1 MRRRGTE
8 PAPAIYNRS
17 TDGGLSMKVLIATD
31 GSKYGKWATE
41 WAARMPFAD
50 RPQFTLVHVTDV
62 EALRAPFMFQ
72 PVVIGNEPFIQEEI
86 KRIEA
91 RGKATMAAAKA
102 QMASLDMKGKLVS
115 ERGPVGRTILKLAP
129 RRDGLVAL
137 GSRGLDALDRFM
149 LGSVST
155 QVTLHAPCSVLIVKE
170 ASRPLSRILF
180 ATDGSK
186 ASDKALQFLLTKLRP
201 ETGDG
206 REPMEVVVTH
216 VMPFLKYP
224 ELKAAGSSLIEQC
237 ANKLGK
243 AGYVVDEVVRL
254 GKPADEILK
263 VASKK
268 KVDLI
273 VTGAKGLGAV
283 ARFLL
288 GSISTK
294 VVQHS
299 ACSVLVVR

>member
-1 MRRRGTE
+1 
-8 PAPAIYNRS
+8 
-17 TDGGLSMKVLIATD
+17 MKILVATD
-31 GSKYGKWATE
+31 GSKYGQWATE
-41 WAARMPFAD
+41 WAARLPLTEARD
-50 RPQFTLVHVTDV
+50 CTVLHVMDV

-91 RGKATMAAAKA
+91 RGKKTVAEAKA
-102 QMASLDMKGKLVS
+102 QLAALNLKGKVVS
-115 ERGPVGRTILKLAP
+115 ERGAVGPTILKRAA
-129 RRDGLVAL
+129 RRDGLVVM
-137 GSRGLDALDRFM
+137 GSRGLDALDRVM

-170 ASRPLSRILF
+170 EPRPVRRILF

-186 ASDKALQFLLTKLRP
+186 ASDKALRFLLKKLRADHAGA
-201 ETGDG
+201 EG
-206 REPMEVVVTH
+206 RGPIEVVVAH
-216 VMPFLKYP
+216 AMPFLKYP
-224 ELKAAGSSLIEQC
+224 EVREAGARLVEQAAE
-237 ANKLGK
+237 KLVK
-243 AGYVVDEVVRL
+243 AGYVVEEVVQL
-254 GKPADEILK
+254 GKPADEIMK
-263 VASKK
+263 IAGKK

-288 GSISTK
+288 GSVSTK
-294 VVQHS
+294 VIQHS

>member
-1 MRRRGTE
+1 
-8 PAPAIYNRS
+8 
-17 TDGGLSMKVLIATD
+17 MKVLIATD

-41 WAARMPFAD
+41 WVVHVPFQEKPD
-50 RPQFTLVHVTDV
+50 VTLVHVTDV
-62 EALRAPFMFQ
+62 EALRSPVMFQ

-91 RGKATMAAAKA
+91 QSKRTMVEAKA
-102 QMASLDMKGKLVS
+102 QVASLRLKAKLSS
-115 ERGPVGRTILKLAP
+115 ERGPVGQTILKLAP
-129 RRDGLVAL
+129 QRDGLVVL

-155 QVTLHAPCSVLIVKE
+155 QVTLHALCSVLIVKE
-170 ASRPLSRILF
+170 EPRPVRRILL

-186 ASDKALQFLLTKLRP
+186 ASEKAVKFVLTKWRP
-201 ETGDG
+201 DA
-206 REPMEVVVTH
+206 REGAEPLEVVVTH
-216 VMPFLKYP
+216 VMPYLNYP
-224 ELKAAGSSLIEQC
+224 ELKEAGARLVEQC
-237 ANKLGK
+237 ADKLLK
-243 AGYVVDEVVRL
+243 AGFTVDEVVRL

-273 VTGAKGLGAV
+273 VTGAKGMGAI

-299 ACSVLVVR
+299 RCSVLVVR

>member
-1 MRRRGTE
+1 
-8 PAPAIYNRS
+8 
-17 TDGGLSMKVLIATD
+17 MKVLIATD
-31 GSKYGKWATE
+31 GSKYARWATE
-41 WAARMPFAD
+41 WVARMPFAD
-50 RPQFTLVHVTDV
+50 SPDVTVLHVVDV

-72 PVVIGNEPFIQEEI
+72 PVIIGNEPFIQEEI

-91 RGKATMAAAKA
+91 GGKRTIAEAKV
-102 QMASLDMKGKLVS
+102 QLASLKMKGKVLS
-115 ERGPVGRTILKLAP
+115 ERGAVGPTILKRAAK
-129 RRDGLVAL
+129 RDGLVAL
-137 GSRGLDALDRFM
+137 GSRGLDALDRFL

-170 ASRPLSRILF
+170 EPRPLSRILF

-186 ASDKALQFLLTKLRP
+186 ESDKALRFLLTKLQP
-201 ETGDG
+201 DA
-206 REPMEVVVTH
+206 REGLEPIDVVVTH
-216 VMPFLKYP
+216 AMPFLNYP
-224 ELKAAGSSLIEQC
+224 ELKEAGGRLVEEC
-237 ANKLGK
+237 ANKLIK
-243 AGYVVDEVVRL
+243 AGYVVDEVVRV

-273 VTGAKGLGAV
+273 VTGAKGMGAV

-299 ACSVLVVR
+299 SCSVLVVR

>member
-1 MRRRGTE
+1 
-8 PAPAIYNRS
+8 
-17 TDGGLSMKVLIATD
+17 MKVLIATD

-41 WAARMPFAD
+41 WVARMPFPD
-50 RPQFTLVHVTDV
+50 KPQFTLLHVMDV
-62 EALRAPFMFQ
+62 EALRAPVMFQ
-72 PVVIGNEPFIQEEI
+72 PVAAGSEPFIQEEI

-91 RGKATMAAAKA
+91 HGKNTLAEATA
-102 QMASLDMKGKLVS
+102 QMASLRIKGKLVMK
-115 ERGPVGRTILKLAP
+115 RGEVGSTILSLAAK
-129 RRDGLVAL
+129 REGLVAL

-170 ASRPLSRILF
+170 EPRPLSRILY

-186 ASDKALQFLLTKLRP
+186 ASGKALRFLLTKLLP
-201 ETGDG
+201 GG
-206 REPMEVVVTH
+206 REGVKPIEVVVTH
-216 VMPFLKYP
+216 SMPFLNYP
-224 ELKAAGSSLIEQC
+224 ELKEAGGRLVEQS
-237 ANKLGK
+237 ANKLIK
-243 AGYVVDEVVRL
+243 AGYVVEEVVRL

-273 VTGAKGLGAV
+273 VTGAKGMGAI

-294 VVQHS
+294 VVQRS
-299 ACSVLVVR
+299 TCSVLVVR

>member
-1 MRRRGTE
+1 
-8 PAPAIYNRS
+8 
-17 TDGGLSMKVLIATD
+17 MKVLIATD

-41 WAARMPFAD
+41 WVARLPFAD
-50 RPQFTLVHVTDV
+50 TPDVTVLHVTDV

-72 PVVIGNEPFIQEEI
+72 PMVIGNEPFIQQEI

-91 RGKATMAAAKA
+91 HGKSAVAEARA
-102 QMASLDMKGKLVS
+102 QLASLNMKGKVRS
-115 ERGPVGRTILKLAP
+115 ERGSVGRTILERAAK
-129 RRDGLVAL
+129 RDGLIAL
-137 GSRGLDALDRFM
+137 GSRGLNALDRFL

-155 QVTLHAPCSVLIVKE
+155 QVTLHALCSVLIVKE
-170 ASRPLSRILF
+170 SPRPLSRILF

-186 ASDKALQFLLTKLRP
+186 ESDKTLRFLLNHLQP
-201 ETGDG
+201 DA
-206 REPMEVVVTH
+206 REGLEPIDVVVTH
-216 VMPFLKYP
+216 AMPFLNYP
-224 ELKAAGSSLIEQC
+224 ELKEAGGRVVETC
-237 ANKLGK
+237 ANKLIK

-273 VTGAKGLGAV
+273 VTGAKGMGAF

-288 GSISTK
+288 GSISTR

-299 ACSVLVVR
+299 SCSVLVVR

>member
-1 MRRRGTE
+1 M
-8 PAPAIYNRS
+8 
-17 TDGGLSMKVLIATD
+17 D
-31 GSKYGKWATE
+31 
-41 WAARMPFAD
+41 
-50 RPQFTLVHVTDV
+50 VTDV

-91 RGKATMAAAKA
+91 RGKTAMAEAKA
-102 QMASLDMKGKLVS
+102 QMASLKLKGKLVS
-115 ERGPVGRTILKLAP
+115 ERGAAGSTILDRAP
-129 RRDGLVAL
+129 QRDGLVAI

-170 ASRPLSRILF
+170 EPRPLSRILF
-180 ATDGSK
+180 AADGSK
-186 ASDKALQFLLTKLRP
+186 ASEKALRFLLTKLHP
-201 ETGDG
+201 EE
-206 REPMEVVVTH
+206 REGLEPIDVVVMH
-216 VMPFLKYP
+216 AMPFLKYP
-224 ELKAAGSSLIEQC
+224 ELKEAGARLVEQC
-237 ANKLGK
+237 ANKLLK
-243 AGYVVDEVVRL
+243 AGYVVDEVVQL

-263 VASKK
+263 VATKK

-273 VTGAKGLGAV
+273 VTGAKGMGAV

-288 GSISTK
+288 GSVSTK

-299 ACSVLVVR
+299 TCSVLVVR

>member
-1 MRRRGTE
+1 
-8 PAPAIYNRS
+8 
-17 TDGGLSMKVLIATD
+17 MKVLIATD
-31 GSKYGKWATE
+31 GSKYAKWATE
-41 WAARMPFAD
+41 WIGRMPFAD
-50 RPQFTLVHVTDV
+50 VPEVTVLHVTDV
-62 EALRAPFMFQ
+62 ESLRAPFMFQ
-72 PVVIGNEPFIQEEI
+72 PVVTGNEPFIQEEI

-91 RGKATMAAAKA
+91 RAKSA
-102 QMASLDMKGKLVS
+102 LVEAKSQLAMLKMKGKVLS
-115 ERGPVGRTILKLAP
+115 ERGSVGRIILNRAAK
-129 RRDGLVAL
+129 RDGLIAL
-137 GSRGLDALDRFM
+137 GSRGLDALDRFL

-155 QVTLHAPCSVLIVKE
+155 QITLHAPCSVLIVKE
-170 ASRPLSRILF
+170 KSRPLSRILF

-186 ASDKALQFLLTKLRP
+186 ESDKALRFLLTKLQP
-201 ETGDG
+201 DA
-206 REPMEVVVTH
+206 REGLEPIDVVVMH
-216 VMPFLKYP
+216 AMPFLDYP
-224 ELKAAGSSLIEQC
+224 EVKEAGGRLVEDC
-237 ANKLGK
+237 ANRLIK

-273 VTGAKGLGAV
+273 VTGAKGMGAV

>member
-1 MRRRGTE
+1 
-8 PAPAIYNRS
+8 
-17 TDGGLSMKVLIATD
+17 MKVLIAAD

-41 WAARMPFAD
+41 WVARMPFAD
-50 RPQFTLVHVTDV
+50 KPDVTVLHVMDV
-62 EALRAPFMFQ
+62 GALRAPFMFQ

-86 KRIEA
+86 KRVEA
-91 RGKATMAAAKA
+91 KGKITMAEAKA
-102 QMASLDMKGKLVS
+102 QMASLKMKGKLVS
-115 ERGPVGRTILKLAP
+115 ERGTVGPTILKQAAK
-129 RRDGLVAL
+129 RDGLVVL

-170 ASRPLSRILF
+170 EPRPLSRILF

-186 ASDKALQFLLTKLRP
+186 ESDKALRFLLTKLQP
-201 ETGDG
+201 DA
-206 REPMEVVVTH
+206 REGLEPIDVVVTH
-216 VMPFLKYP
+216 AMPFLNYP
-224 ELKAAGSSLIEQC
+224 ELKEAGGRLVEGC
-237 ANKLGK
+237 ANKLIK

-254 GKPADEILK
+254 GKPAEEILK

-273 VTGAKGLGAV
+273 VTGAKGMGAV

-294 VVQHS
+294 IVQHS
-299 ACSVLVVR
+299 SCSVLVVR

>member
-1 MRRRGTE
+1 
-8 PAPAIYNRS
+8 
-17 TDGGLSMKVLIATD
+17 MKVLIATD
-31 GSKYGKWATE
+31 GSKHAKWAME
-41 WAARMPFAD
+41 WVGRLPFD
-50 RPQFTLVHVTDV
+50 HIPDVEVLHVTDV
-62 EALRAPFMFQ
+62 GALRAPLMFQ

-86 KRIEA
+86 KRTEA
-91 RGKATMAAAKA
+91 RGKSAVAEAKA
-102 QMASLDMKGKLVS
+102 QLASLKMKGKVLS
-115 ERGPVGRTILKLAP
+115 ERGAVGPTILKRAAK
-129 RRDGLVAL
+129 RDGLVAL
-137 GSRGLDALDRFM
+137 GSRGLDALDRFL

-170 ASRPLSRILF
+170 ESRPLSRILF

-186 ASDKALQFLLTKLRP
+186 ESDKALRFLLTKLQP
-201 ETGDG
+201 DA
-206 REPMEVVVTH
+206 REGLEPIDIVVTH
-216 VMPFLKYP
+216 AMPFLNYP
-224 ELKAAGSSLIEQC
+224 ELKEAGGRLIEGC
-237 ANKLGK
+237 ANKLIK

-273 VTGAKGLGAV
+273 VTGAKGMGAV

-288 GSISTK
+288 GSVSTK

>member
-1 MRRRGTE
+1 
-8 PAPAIYNRS
+8 
-17 TDGGLSMKVLIATD
+17 MKVLIATD

-41 WAARMPFAD
+41 WAARMPFAGT
-50 RPQFTLVHVTDV
+50 PQFTLLHVADV

-86 KRIEA
+86 TRIEV
-91 RGKATMAAAKA
+91 RGKRTMAEAKA
-102 QMASLDMKGKLVS
+102 QVASLGMKAKLVM
-115 ERGPVGRTILKLAP
+115 ERGPVGPTILKRAA

-170 ASRPLSRILF
+170 APRQLRRLLF

-186 ASDKALQFLLTKLRP
+186 ASDKALRFLVNRLRP
-201 ETGDG
+201 QANEG
-206 REPMEVVVTH
+206 REPIEVVVTH
-216 VMPFLKYP
+216 AMPFLKYP
-224 ELKAAGSSLIEQC
+224 ELKEAAGRLIEQC
-237 ANKLGK
+237 ANKLRK
-243 AGYVVDEVVRL
+243 AGYEVEEVARL

-263 VASKK
+263 VASNK

-273 VTGAKGLGAV
+273 VTGAKGMGAV

-294 VVQHS
+294 VVQRS
-299 ACSVLVVR
+299 TCSVLVVR

>member
-1 MRRRGTE
+1 
-8 PAPAIYNRS
+8 
-17 TDGGLSMKVLIATD
+17 MKVLIATD
-31 GSKYGKWATE
+31 GSKYAKWATE
-41 WAARMPFAD
+41 WIGRMPFAEAPD
-50 RPQFTLVHVTDV
+50 VTLLHVTDV

-91 RGKATMAAAKA
+91 RGKSAVEEAKTQLA
-102 QMASLDMKGKLVS
+102 LLKMKGKVLS
-115 ERGPVGRTILKLAP
+115 ERGVVGPTILKRGAK
-129 RRDGLVAL
+129 RDGLIAL
-137 GSRGLDALDRFM
+137 GSRGLDALDRFL

-155 QVTLHAPCSVLIVKE
+155 QITLHAPCSVLIVKE
-170 ASRPLSRILF
+170 KPRPLTRILL

-186 ASDKALQFLLTKLRP
+186 ESDKALRFLTTKLKS
-201 ETGDG
+201 DA
-206 REPMEVVVTH
+206 REGLEPIDVVVTH
-216 VMPFLKYP
+216 AMPFLNYP
-224 ELKAAGSSLIEQC
+224 ELKEAGGHLVEDC
-237 ANKLGK
+237 ANKLVK

-273 VTGAKGLGAV
+273 VTGAKGMGAV

>member
-1 MRRRGTE
+1 
-8 PAPAIYNRS
+8 
-17 TDGGLSMKVLIATD
+17 MKTLIATD

-41 WAARMPFAD
+41 WVARMPFAD
-50 RPQFTLVHVTDV
+50 KPDITVLHVMDV
-62 EALRAPFMFQ
+62 GALRAPFMFQ

-86 KRIEA
+86 KRVEA
-91 RGKATMAAAKA
+91 KGKITMAEAKA
-102 QMASLDMKGKLVS
+102 QMASLKMKGKLVS
-115 ERGPVGRTILKLAP
+115 ERGTVGPTILKRAAK
-129 RRDGLVAL
+129 RDGLVVL

-170 ASRPLSRILF
+170 EPRPLSRILF

-186 ASDKALQFLLTKLRP
+186 ESDKALRFLLTKLQP
-201 ETGDG
+201 DA
-206 REPMEVVVTH
+206 REGLEPIDVVVTH
-216 VMPFLKYP
+216 AMPFLNSP
-224 ELKAAGSSLIEQC
+224 VLKEAGGRLVEGC
-237 ANKLGK
+237 ANNLIK

-254 GKPADEILK
+254 GKPAEEILK
-263 VASKK
+263 VASQK

-273 VTGAKGLGAV
+273 VTGAKGMGAV

-294 VVQHS
+294 IVQHS
-299 ACSVLVVR
+299 SCSVLVVR

>member
-1 MRRRGTE
+1 
-8 PAPAIYNRS
+8 
-17 TDGGLSMKVLIATD
+17 MKVLIATD

-41 WAARMPFAD
+41 WVARLPFAD
-50 RPQFTLVHVTDV
+50 KPDFTLLHVTDV

-72 PVVIGNEPFIQEEI
+72 PVVIGNEPFIKKEI

-91 RGKATMAAAKA
+91 RGKSTMAEAKV
-102 QMASLDMKGKLVS
+102 QMASLKMKAKLVL
-115 ERGPVGRTILKLAP
+115 ERGPVSPTILKRAAK
-129 RRDGLVAL
+129 RDGLVAI
-137 GSRGLDALDRFM
+137 GSRGLDALDRFL

-155 QVTLHAPCSVLIVKE
+155 QVALHAPCSVLIVKE
-170 ASRPLSRILF
+170 EPRPLSRILF

-186 ASDKALQFLLTKLRP
+186 ESDKALRFLLTKLQP
-201 ETGDG
+201 DA
-206 REPMEVVVTH
+206 REGLEPIDVVVTH
-216 VMPFLKYP
+216 AMPFLNYP
-224 ELKAAGSSLIEQC
+224 ELKEAGGRLVEQC
-237 ANKLGK
+237 ANKLLK

-273 VTGAKGLGAV
+273 VTGAKGMGAV

>member
-1 MRRRGTE
+1 
-8 PAPAIYNRS
+8 
-17 TDGGLSMKVLIATD
+17 MKILVATD
-31 GSKYGKWATE
+31 GSKYGQWATE
-41 WAARMPFAD
+41 WAARLPLAD
-50 RPQFTLVHVTDV
+50 TRECTVLHVMDV

-91 RGKATMAAAKA
+91 RGKKTVAEAKA
-102 QMASLDMKGKLVS
+102 QLAALNLKGKVVA
-115 ERGPVGRTILKLAP
+115 ERGTVGATILKRAAH
-129 RRDGLVAL
+129 RDGLVIV
-137 GSRGLDALDRFM
+137 GSRGLDALDRVM

-170 ASRPLSRILF
+170 EPRPITRILF

-186 ASDKALQFLLTKLRP
+186 ASDKALKFLLTKFRSENAGIP
-201 ETGDG
+201 EAKG
-206 REPMEVVVTH
+206 PIEVVVTH
-216 VMPFLKYP
+216 IMPFIKYP
-224 ELKAAGSSLIEQC
+224 EVKEAGSRLVEHAAERLI
-237 ANKLGK
+237 KG
-243 AGYVVDEVVRL
+243 GYVVEEIVRL

-268 KVDLI
+268 KADLI

-299 ACSVLVVR
+299 SCSVLVVR